1 MEASKDEACQKE
13 EEKKSDGLESKYDLR
28 KSLAWDSAF
37 FTSPG
42 WFLSF

>member
-1 MEASKDEACQKE
+1 MDASPVLYTRDRDTTQSSSGC
-13 EEKKSDGLESKYDLR
+13 DLR

-42 WFLSF
+42 SIYS